1 MADKKPTGP
10 AAARAAAIAARVPMR
25 AYDPAD
31 PNMTEKTTVRIPVD
45 RVNAGNVS
53 MVVGLN
59 GVFYTIRRGKP
70 VQVPKAVADIVRH
83 SLEQDDRTLQYIESL
98 PNAAE
103 PEN

>member
-1 MADKKPTGP
+1 MADKRPAGP

-31 PNMTEKTTVRIPVD
+31 PNMTEKVTVRIPVD

-53 MVVGLN
+53 MVGLN
-59 GVFYTIRRGKP
+59 GVFYTIRRGKA
-70 VQVPKAVADIVRH
+70 VQVPRAVADIVRH

-98 PNAAE
+98 PNAAA
-103 PEN
+103 PET